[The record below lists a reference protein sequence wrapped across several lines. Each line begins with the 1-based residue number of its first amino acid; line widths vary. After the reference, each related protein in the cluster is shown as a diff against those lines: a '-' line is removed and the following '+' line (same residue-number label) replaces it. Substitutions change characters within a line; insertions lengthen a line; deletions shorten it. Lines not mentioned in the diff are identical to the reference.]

1 MIHHPKETKK
11 SHFFMSPISLVFETT
26 FPLPLLSH
34 SHPSLV
40 STLRAGS
47 VCLFSRNPMHLRLL
61 PLALFLVGLA
71 AGAGA
76 GKADG
81 DAEALLAAKATM
93 SDPTGA
99 LASWSNGTT
108 GSHCTWAGVTCSSRG
123 TVVGLDVSGL
133 NLSGALPTELSRLR
147 GLLRLSVGANAFSG
161 PIPASLSRLQ
171 FLIHLNLSNNAFNG
185 SFPAP
190 LARLRGLRVLDLYN
204 NNLTSPLPME
214 VVQMPQLRHLHL
226 GGNFFSGE
234 IPPEYGRW
242 GRMQYLAVSGN
253 ELSGKIPPELG
264 NLTSLREL
272 YIGYYNSYSGGLP
285 PELGNL
291 IELIRLDAANC
302 GLSGEIPP
310 ELGKLQ
316 NLDTLFLQVNGLTG
330 GIPSE
335 LGYLKSLSSLDLSNN
350 VLTGEIPASF
360 SELKNLTLLNLFRNK
375 LRGDIPDFVGDL
387 PSLEVLQLWENNFT
401 GGMPCRLG
409 RNDRLQL
416 LDLSSNRITGMLPP
430 ELCAGGKL
438 HTLIALGNFLFGAI
452 PDSLGECRSLSR
464 IRLGENY
471 LNGSIPKGLFE
482 LPKLMQVEL
491 QDNLLT
497 GNFPAVASV
506 AARNLGEISLSNNQ
520 LTGALP
526 ASIGSF
532 SGVQKLLLDRNSFSG
547 IVPPEIGRLQQLSKA
562 DLSSNAFEG
571 GVPLEIGKCRLLTYL
586 DLSRNNLS
594 GKIPPAISGMRIL
607 NYLNLSRNHLD
618 GEIPPSIATMQSL
631 TAVDFSYNNLSGL
644 VPGTGQFSY
653 FNATSFIGNTGL
665 CGPYLGP
672 CHPGIAGTDRSG
684 HGRNGLSNGVKL
696 LIVLGLLACSI
707 AFAVGAIL
715 KACSLKKASEARVWK
730 LTAFQRLDFTC
741 DDVLDCL
748 KEENIIGKG
757 GAGIVYKGAMPN
769 GEHVAVKRLPAMSRG
784 SSHDHGFSAEIQTL
798 GRIRHRHIVRLL
810 GFCSN
815 NETNLLVYEYMP
827 NGSLGELLHGKKGGH
842 LHWDTRY
849 KIAIEA
855 AKGLCYLHHDCS
867 PLILHRDVKSNNI
880 LLDSD
885 FEAHVADFGLAKF
898 LQDSG
903 ASECMSA
910 IAGSY
915 GYIAPEYAYTL
926 KVDEKSDVYSFGV
939 VLLELVTGRKPVG
952 EFGDGVDIV
961 QWVRMMTDSNN
972 EQVMKVLDPRLST
985 VPLRDVMHAFYVA
998 LLCIEEQSV
1007 QRPTMREVVQ
1017 ILSELPNPAPSQG
1030 EEFSHVVDGSA
1041 FNPPT
1046 PAPSGSAEA
1055 PTGDAK
1061 DQQQQQTG
1069 AESSPPPDLISI

>member
-1 MIHHPKETKK
+1 M
-11 SHFFMSPISLVFETT
+11 
-26 FPLPLLSH
+26 
-34 SHPSLV
+34 
-40 STLRAGS
+40 
-47 VCLFSRNPMHLRLL
+47 RLL
-61 PLALFLVGLA
+61 PLLLLLALA
-71 AGAGA
+71 AGGGA
-76 GKADG
+76 DDAD
-81 DAEALLAAKATM
+81 ALLAAKAALT
-93 SDPTGA
+93 DPAGA
-99 LASWSNGTT
+99 LASWAA
-108 GSHCTWAGVTCSSRG
+108 GSDHCAWAGVTCAAG
-123 TVVGLDVSGL
+123 AVVGLDVSGL
-133 NLSGALPTELSRLR
+133 NLSGALPPALSRLR
-147 GLLRLSVGANAFSG
+147 GLQRLSAAANALYG
-161 PIPASLSRLQ
+161 PIPPSLARLQ
-171 FLIHLNLSNNAFNG
+171 LLAHLNLSNNAFNG
-185 SFPAP
+185 SFPPA
-190 LARLRGLRVLDLYN
+190 LARLRALRVLDLYN
-204 NNLTSPLPME
+204 NNLTGATLPLEVTRMPM
-214 VVQMPQLRHLHL
+214 LRHLHL

-242 GRMQYLAVSGN
+242 ERMQYLAVSGN
-253 ELSGKIPPELG
+253 ELSGRIPRELG

-272 YIGYYNSYSGGLP
+272 YIGYYNSYAGGLP

-291 IELIRLDAANC
+291 TQLVRLDAANC
-302 GLSGEIPP
+302 GLSGGIPP
-310 ELGKLQ
+310 ELGRLQ

-330 GIPSE
+330 SIPAE
-335 LGYLKSLSSLDLSNN
+335 LGRLRSLSSLDLSNN
-350 VLTGEIPASF
+350 ALTGEIPESF

-375 LRGDIPDFVGDL
+375 LRGDIPALVGDL

-401 GGMPCRLG
+401 GGVPRRLG
-409 RNDRLQL
+409 RNGRLQL
-416 LDLSSNRITGMLPP
+416 LDLSSNRLTGTLPP
-430 ELCAGGKL
+430 DLCAGGKL
-438 HTLIALGNFLFGAI
+438 QTLIALGNFLFGAI
-452 PDSLGECRSLSR
+452 PDSLGQCKSLSR
-464 IRLGENY
+464 VRLGENY

-482 LPKLMQVEL
+482 LPKLTQVEL

-497 GNFPAVASV
+497 GGFPAVV
-506 AARNLGEISLSNNQ
+506 GAAAPNLGEISLSNNQ

-526 ASIGSF
+526 ASLGNF
-532 SGVQKLLLDRNSFSG
+532 SGVQKLLLDRNSFSSA
-547 IVPPEIGRLQQLSKA
+547 IPSEIGRLQQLSKA
-562 DLSSNAFEG
+562 DLSSNKFEG
-571 GVPLEIGKCRLLTYL
+571 GVPPEIGKCRLLTYL
-586 DLSRNNLS
+586 DMSQNNLS

-653 FNATSFIGNTGL
+653 FNATSFVGNPGL

-672 CHPGIAGTDRSG
+672 CRAGVTGAGHSAHG
-684 HGRNGLSNGVKL
+684 HGGLTNTTKL
-696 LIVLGLLACSI
+696 LIVLGLLVCSI
-707 AFAVGAIL
+707 AFAAAAIM
-715 KACSLKKASEARVWK
+715 KARSLKKASEARVWK
-730 LTAFQRLDFTC
+730 LTAFQRLDFTS

-769 GEHVAVKRLPAMSRG
+769 GEFVAVKRLPAMGRG

-827 NGSLGELLHGKKGGH
+827 NGSLGEMLHGKKGGH

-849 KIAIEA
+849 NIAIEA

-880 LLDSD
+880 LLDSN

-961 QWVRMMTDSNN
+961 QWAKMMTDSNK
-972 EQVMKVLDPRLST
+972 EQVMKILDPRLST
-985 VPLRDVMHAFYVA
+985 VPLHEVMHVFYVA
-998 LLCIEEQSV
+998 LLCTEEQSV

-1017 ILSELPNPAPSQG
+1017 ILSELPKPSTKQAEEVAIAGDGPASSPLHPAPAG
-1030 EEFSHVVDGSA
+1030 P
-1041 FNPPT
+1041 N
-1046 PAPSGSAEA
+1046 EA
-1055 PTGDAK
+1055 PIGEAENH
-1061 DQQQQQTG
+1061 QRQQTSSP
-1069 AESSPPPDLISI
+1069 SSPPPDLISI

>member
-1 MIHHPKETKK
+1 
-11 SHFFMSPISLVFETT
+11 
-26 FPLPLLSH
+26 
-34 SHPSLV
+34 
-40 STLRAGS
+40 
-47 VCLFSRNPMHLRLL
+47 MHLRLL
-61 PLALFLVGLA
+61 PLALLLVVLA
-71 AGAGA
+71 AGAVSGA
-76 GKADG
+76 DDG
-81 DAEALLAAKATM
+81 DADALLAAKAAM

-99 LASWSNGTT
+99 LAAWGNGTA

-123 TVVGLDVSGL
+123 MVVGLDVSGM

-161 PIPASLSRLQ
+161 PIPASLGRLQ
-171 FLIHLNLSNNAFNG
+171 FLTHLNLSNNAFNG
-185 SFPAP
+185 SFPAA
-190 LARLRGLRVLDLYN
+190 LARLRGIRVLDLYN

-214 VVQMPQLRHLHL
+214 IVQMTQLRHLHL

-242 GRMQYLAVSGN
+242 GRIQYLAVSGN

-291 IELIRLDAANC
+291 TDLVRLDAANC

-387 PSLEVLQLWENNFT
+387 LSLEVLQLWENNFT
-401 GGMPCRLG
+401 GGVPRRLG
-409 RNDRLQL
+409 HNGRLQL
-416 LDLSSNRITGMLPP
+416 LDLSSNRLTGTLPP

-438 HTLIALGNFLFGAI
+438 QTLIALGNFCSA
-452 PDSLGECRSLSR
+452 PSR
-464 IRLGENY
+464 IPLAY
-471 LNGSIPKGLFE
+471 A
-482 LPKLMQVEL
+482 
-491 QDNLLT
+491 T
-497 GNFPAVASV
+497 GV
-506 AARNLGEISLSNNQ
+506 AAPNLGEISLSNNQ
-520 LTGALP
+520 LSGALP
-526 ASIGSF
+526 ASIGNF

-571 GVPLEIGKCRLLTYL
+571 GVPPEIGKCRLLTYL

-594 GKIPPAISGMRIL
+594 GMIPPAISGMRIL

-618 GEIPPSIATMQSL
+618 GEIPPSVATMQSL

-653 FNATSFIGNTGL
+653 FNATSFVGNPGL

-672 CHPGIAGTDRSG
+672 CRPGVAGADHSG
-684 HGRNGLSNGVKL
+684 HGRGGLSNGVKL
-696 LIVLGLLACSI
+696 LIVLGLLVCSI

-715 KACSLKKASEARVWK
+715 KARSLKKSSEAHVWK

-769 GEHVAVKRLPAMSRG
+769 GEHVAVKRLPAMGRG

-827 NGSLGELLHGKKGGH
+827 NGSLGEMLHGKKGGH

-898 LQDSG
+898 LQDTG

-961 QWVRMMTDSNN
+961 QWVRMMTDSNK
-972 EQVMKVLDPRLST
+972 EQVMKVLDPRLLT
-985 VPLRDVMHAFYVA
+985 VPLYEIMHVFYVA

-1017 ILSELPNPAPSQG
+1017 ILSELPKPSPKQG
-1030 EEFSHVVDGSA
+1030 EVLSHAGDGSA
-1041 FNPPT
+1041 FNPPAAA
-1046 PAPSGSAEA
+1046 PAGSAEA
-1055 PTGDAK
+1055 PTGDVK

-1069 AESSPPPDLISI
+1069 SESSPPPDLISI

>member
-1 MIHHPKETKK
+1 M
-11 SHFFMSPISLVFETT
+11 
-26 FPLPLLSH
+26 
-34 SHPSLV
+34 
-40 STLRAGS
+40 
-47 VCLFSRNPMHLRLL
+47 RLL
-61 PLALFLVGLA
+61 PLLLLLSLA
-71 AGAGA
+71 AAA
-76 GKADG
+76 AADG
-81 DAEALLAAKATM
+81 TDADALLAAKAAL

-99 LASWSNGTT
+99 LASWNATT
-108 GSHCTWAGVTCSSRG
+108 SPDHCAWAGVTCAPRRAG
-123 TVVGLDVSGL
+123 VVVGLDVSGL
-133 NLSGALPTELSRLR
+133 NLSGALP
-147 GLLRLSVGANAFSG
+147 
-161 PIPASLSRLQ
+161 PASLARLQ
-171 FLIHLNLSNNAFNG
+171 QLVHLNLSNNAFNG
-185 SFPAP
+185 SFPPP

-204 NNLTSPLPME
+204 NNLTSATLPLE
-214 VVQMPQLRHLHL
+214 VTQMPMLRHLHL

-242 GRMQYLAVSGN
+242 PRLQYLAVSGN
-253 ELSGKIPPELG
+253 ELSGRIPPELG
-264 NLTSLREL
+264 NLTTLREL
-272 YIGYYNSYSGGLP
+272 YIGYYNSYTGGLP

-291 IELIRLDAANC
+291 TELVRLDAANC

-310 ELGKLQ
+310 ELGRLQ

-330 GIPSE
+330 SIPSE
-335 LGYLKSLSSLDLSNN
+335 LGYLKSLSSMDLSNN
-350 VLTGEIPASF
+350 ALTGEIPASF
-360 SELKNLTLLNLFRNK
+360 SQLKNLTLLNLFRNK

-401 GGMPCRLG
+401 GGVPRRLG
-409 RNDRLQL
+409 RNGRLQL
-416 LDLSSNRITGMLPP
+416 LDLSSNKLTGTLPP

-438 HTLIALGNFLFGAI
+438 QTLIALGNFLFGAI
-452 PDSLGECRSLSR
+452 PDSLGQCKSLSR
-464 IRLGENY
+464 VRLGENY

-482 LPKLMQVEL
+482 LPKLTQVEL

-497 GNFPAVASV
+497 GNFPAVIGI
-506 AARNLGEISLSNNQ
+506 AAPNLGEISLSNNQ
-520 LTGALP
+520 LTGTLL
-526 ASIGSF
+526 ASLGNF

-547 IVPPEIGRLQQLSKA
+547 AVPPEIGQLQQLSKV
-562 DLSSNAFEG
+562 DLSSNKFEG
-571 GVPLEIGKCRLLTYL
+571 GVPPEIGKCRLLTYL
-586 DLSRNNLS
+586 DMSQNNLS

-607 NYLNLSRNHLD
+607 NYLNLSQNHLD
-618 GEIPPSIATMQSL
+618 GEIPTSIAKMQSL

-653 FNATSFIGNTGL
+653 FNATSFVGNPGL

-672 CHPGIAGTDRSG
+672 CRPGIAGSDHTPHG
-684 HGRNGLSNGVKL
+684 HGGLTNTVKL
-696 LIVLGLLACSI
+696 LIVLGLLVCSI
-707 AFAVGAIL
+707 AFAAAAIL
-715 KACSLKKASEARVWK
+715 KARSLKKASEARVWK
-730 LTAFQRLDFTC
+730 LTAFQRLDFTS

-769 GEHVAVKRLPAMSRG
+769 GELVAVKRLPAIGRG

-827 NGSLGELLHGKKGGH
+827 NGSLGEMLHGKKGGH

-849 KIAIEA
+849 NISIES

-880 LLDSD
+880 LLDSN

-961 QWVRMMTDSNN
+961 QWAKMMTESSK
-972 EQVMKVLDPRLST
+972 EQVMKIMDPRLST
-985 VPLRDVMHAFYVA
+985 VPLHEVMHVFYVA
-998 LLCIEEQSV
+998 LLCTEEQSV

-1017 ILSELPNPAPSQG
+1017 ILSELPKPSTKQG
-1030 EEFSHVVDGSA
+1030 EEAPNAYDGSA
-1041 FNPPT
+1041 SSPLH
-1046 PAPSGSAEA
+1046 PAPVGSNEA
-1055 PTGDAK
+1055 PTGEARDH
-1061 DQQQQQTG
+1061 QEQQTSSP
-1069 AESSPPPDLISI
+1069 SSPPPDLISI

>member
-1 MIHHPKETKK
+1 M
-11 SHFFMSPISLVFETT
+11 
-26 FPLPLLSH
+26 
-34 SHPSLV
+34 
-40 STLRAGS
+40 
-47 VCLFSRNPMHLRLL
+47 RLL
-61 PLALFLVGLA
+61 PLLLLLALA
-71 AGAGA
+71 AGAAGA
-76 GKADG
+76 AGGGTDAD
-81 DAEALLAAKATM
+81 ALLAAKAAL

-99 LASWSNGTT
+99 LASWNATSPD
-108 GSHCTWAGVTCSSRG
+108 HCAWAGVTCEARG
-123 TVVGLDVSGL
+123 GVVVGLDVAGL
-133 NLSGALPTELSRLR
+133 NLSGALPPALSRLR
-147 GLLRLSVGANAFSG
+147 GLQRLSVAANALYG
-161 PIPASLSRLQ
+161 PIPASLARLQ
-171 FLIHLNLSNNAFNG
+171 QLIHLNLSNNAFNG
-185 SFPAP
+185 SFPPA

-204 NNLTSPLPME
+204 NNLTSATLPLE
-214 VVQMPQLRHLHL
+214 VTQMPMLHHLHL

-234 IPPEYGRW
+234 IPPEYGRLA
-242 GRMQYLAVSGN
+242 RLQYLAVSGN
-253 ELSGKIPPELG
+253 ELSGRIPPELG

-272 YIGYYNSYSGGLP
+272 YIGYYNSYTGELP

-291 IELIRLDAANC
+291 TELVRLDAANC

-310 ELGKLQ
+310 ELGRLQ

-330 GIPSE
+330 SIPSE

-350 VLTGEIPASF
+350 ALTGEIPASF

-375 LRGDIPDFVGDL
+375 LRGDIPDFVGDM

-401 GGMPCRLG
+401 GGVPRRLG
-409 RNDRLQL
+409 RNGRLQL
-416 LDLSSNRITGMLPP
+416 LDLSSNKLTGTLPP

-438 HTLIALGNFLFGAI
+438 QTLIALGNFLFGAI
-452 PDSLGECRSLSR
+452 PDSLGQCKSLSR
-464 IRLGENY
+464 VRLGENY

-482 LPKLMQVEL
+482 LPKLTQVEL

-497 GNFPAVASV
+497 GNFPAVIGV
-506 AARNLGEISLSNNQ
+506 AAPNLGEISLSNNQ
-520 LTGALP
+520 LTGLLP
-526 ASIGSF
+526 ASLGNF

-547 IVPPEIGRLQQLSKA
+547 VVPPEIGLLQQLSKA
-562 DLSSNAFEG
+562 DLSSNKFEG
-571 GVPLEIGKCRLLTYL
+571 GVPPEIGKCRLLTYL
-586 DLSRNNLS
+586 DMSQNNLS
-594 GKIPPAISGMRIL
+594 GKIPQAISGMRIL

-653 FNATSFIGNTGL
+653 FNATSFVGNPGL

-672 CHPGIAGTDRSG
+672 CRPGIAGADHSHHG
-684 HGRNGLSNGVKL
+684 HGGLNNTYKL
-696 LIVLGLLACSI
+696 LIVLGLLVCSI
-707 AFAVGAIL
+707 AFAAAAIL
-715 KACSLKKASEARVWK
+715 KARSLKKASEARVWK
-730 LTAFQRLDFTC
+730 LTAFQRLDFTS

-769 GEHVAVKRLPAMSRG
+769 GELVAVKRLPAMGRG

-827 NGSLGELLHGKKGGH
+827 NGSLGEMLHGKKGGY

-849 KIAIEA
+849 NIAIEA

-880 LLDSD
+880 LLDSN

-961 QWVRMMTDSNN
+961 QWAKMMTDSSK
-972 EQVMKVLDPRLST
+972 EQVMKILDPRLST
-985 VPLRDVMHAFYVA
+985 VPLHEIMHVFYVA
-998 LLCIEEQSV
+998 LLCTEEQSV

-1017 ILSELPNPAPSQG
+1017 ILSELPKPSTKQG
-1030 EEFSHVVDGSA
+1030 EEVPNTCDGSA
-1041 FNPPT
+1041 SSPLH
-1046 PAPSGSAEA
+1046 PAPAVSNEA
-1055 PTGDAK
+1055 PTGEAR
-1061 DQQQQQTG
+1061 DQQQQQTSSL
-1069 AESSPPPDLISI
+1069 SSPPPDLISI